1 MMISFHEALDLLTE
15 NAPALSTERC
25 RIEQAAGRVLRE
37 QIHADRDFPPF
48 DRVMMD
54 GYAIRSDV
62 LSKCRDFQIAGSA
75 AAGQVTQ
82 VMPEQRECCVEVM
95 TGAPLPHGADCVVPV
110 EEVSFAAPNRIHVSA
125 SFECAAGK
133 FIHRAGIDA
142 QAGNVLIE
150 SGCLLGSKEIGVASA
165 CGMGWL
171 EVSRRPVIRVFAT
184 GDELVPVDQVPAP
197 HQIRQSNAHAIRGAL
212 HRGGYEVSQV
222 GVIRDNIEEAEA
234 ILKQEL
240 GACDWL
246 ILTGAVSKGARD
258 FIPMILG
265 RLGSRKLFH
274 GVLQRPG
281 KPAGCWLG
289 PDGQMIVALPG
300 NPVSALVGLHALVLP
315 ALAKADGMTTP
326 RKRRVA
332 VAESVERLDSM
343 TLHLPVSLDDG
354 GRALAEATHNSGDF
368 IGLLRSDGFITLPP
382 REVADTEFSF
392 TPWL

>member
-1 MMISFHEALDLLTE
+1 MMISFHDAFDLLTE

-37 QIHADRDFPPF
+37 AIHADRDFPPF

-54 GYAIRSDV
+54 GYAMRSGE
-62 LSKCRDFQIAGSA
+62 LEKCRDFLIAGSA
-75 AAGQVTQ
+75 AAGQAAQ
-82 VMPEQRECCVEVM
+82 IMPERGECLEVM
-95 TGAPLPHGADCVVPV
+95 TGAPLPHGADCVVPL
-110 EEVSFAAPNRIHVSA
+110 EDVSFAEPNRIHVSA

-142 QAGNVLIE
+142 QAGNVLIK
-150 SGCLLGSKEIGVASA
+150 SGCLLGSKEIGVAAA
-165 CGMGWL
+165 CGLGWL

-184 GDELVPVDQVPAP
+184 GDELVPVDHVPAP

-212 HRGGYEVSQV
+212 HRGGYEVSRI
-222 GVIRDNIEEAEA
+222 GIIRDNIEEAEA
-234 ILKQEL
+234 VLKQEI
-240 GACDWL
+240 GSCDWL

-258 FIPMILG
+258 FIPMVLG
-265 RLGSRKLFH
+265 RLGCRKLFQ

-281 KPAGCWLG
+281 KPVGCWLG

-315 ALAKADGMTTP
+315 ALAKACGMTTP
-326 RKRRVA
+326 RKRIVP
-332 VAESVERLDSM
+332 VVGSVERLDSM